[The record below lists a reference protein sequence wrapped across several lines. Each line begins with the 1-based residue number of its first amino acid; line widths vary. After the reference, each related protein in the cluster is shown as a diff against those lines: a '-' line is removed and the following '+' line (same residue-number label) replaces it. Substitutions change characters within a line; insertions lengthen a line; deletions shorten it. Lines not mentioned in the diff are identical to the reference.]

1 MYAVV
6 RTGGKQLRV
15 EPGDVVDV
23 ELLEGEAG
31 ARVELREVLLI
42 GGDELRVGRPL
53 VEGAR
58 VTATI
63 QGDAS
68 GPKIRIFKK
77 RRRHN
82 SRRRNGHRQLLT
94 TVRITEILTGG
105 AKPTIKAAAKVE
117 KTEAV
122 AEKAPAKKAAAPKAE
137 AAAEAPAKKPAAKK
151 AAAKTEDTAAE
162 KPAKKAPAKKADKA
176 DKE

>member
-68 GPKIRIFKK
+68 GPKLRIFKYK
-77 RRRHN
+77 RRKRYRLHK
-82 SRRRNGHRQLLT
+82 GHRQHYT
-94 TVRITEILTGG
+94 RIKIDAIE
-105 AKPTIKAAAKVE
+105 V
-117 KTEAV
+117 
-122 AEKAPAKKAAAPKAE
+122 
-137 AAAEAPAKKPAAKK
+137 
-151 AAAKTEDTAAE
+151 
-162 KPAKKAPAKKADKA
+162 
-176 DKE
+176 

>member
-15 EPGDVVDV
+15 EPGDVIDV

-31 ARVELREVLLI
+31 ERVELREVLMI

-63 QGDAS
+63 QGETA
-68 GPKIRIFKK
+68 GPKIKIFKFK
-77 RRRHN
+77 RRKRYRLHK
-82 SRRRNGHRQLLT
+82 GHRQHYT
-94 TVRITEILTGG
+94 RIKIDAIE
-105 AKPTIKAAAKVE
+105 V
-117 KTEAV
+117 
-122 AEKAPAKKAAAPKAE
+122 
-137 AAAEAPAKKPAAKK
+137 
-151 AAAKTEDTAAE
+151 
-162 KPAKKAPAKKADKA
+162 
-176 DKE
+176 

>member
-31 ARVELREVLLI
+31 QRVELREVLLI

-68 GPKIRIFKK
+68 GPKLRIFKYK
-77 RRRHN
+77 RRKRY
-82 SRRRNGHRQLLT
+82 RLRKGHRQHYT
-94 TVRITEILTGG
+94 RIVIDAIEG
-105 AKPTIKAAAKVE
+105 
-117 KTEAV
+117 
-122 AEKAPAKKAAAPKAE
+122 
-137 AAAEAPAKKPAAKK
+137 
-151 AAAKTEDTAAE
+151 
-162 KPAKKAPAKKADKA
+162 
-176 DKE
+176 

>member
-15 EPGDVVDV
+15 EPGDVIDV

-53 VEGAR
+53 IEGAR

-68 GPKIRIFKK
+68 GPKIRIFKYK
-77 RRRHN
+77 RRKRYRLHK
-82 SRRRNGHRQLLT
+82 GHRQHYT
-94 TVRITEILTGG
+94 RIKIDAIE
-105 AKPTIKAAAKVE
+105 V
-117 KTEAV
+117 
-122 AEKAPAKKAAAPKAE
+122 
-137 AAAEAPAKKPAAKK
+137 
-151 AAAKTEDTAAE
+151 
-162 KPAKKAPAKKADKA
+162 
-176 DKE
+176 

>member
-15 EPGDVVDV
+15 EPGDLVDV

-31 ARVELREVLLI
+31 ERIELREVLLV

-63 QGDAS
+63 QGEAS
-68 GPKIRIFKK
+68 GPKIRIFKYK
-77 RRRHN
+77 RRKRYRLHK
-82 SRRRNGHRQLLT
+82 GHRQHYT
-94 TVRITEILTGG
+94 RIKIDAIE
-105 AKPTIKAAAKVE
+105 V
-117 KTEAV
+117 
-122 AEKAPAKKAAAPKAE
+122 
-137 AAAEAPAKKPAAKK
+137 
-151 AAAKTEDTAAE
+151 
-162 KPAKKAPAKKADKA
+162 
-176 DKE
+176 